1 MVGDYKQCSYFSPSC
16 KRAGARHPHQNVM
29 AGTGIG
35 AQLAA
40 AEVRQFSTGTVG
52 GDAISVR
59 QLWERNTSTVVL
71 VVRRPA

>member
-1 MVGDYKQCSYFSPSC
+1 
-16 KRAGARHPHQNVM
+16 M